1 MRKTILATAAATVLG
16 LASPALLAQQAPVG
30 AVVTAN
36 EPGNVAAM
44 AIVQAAAKVVAIDP
58 DSRAVTLLG
67 PEGRRF
73 NVVAGPEVK
82 NFAQIAVGDEV
93 VIEYIRALSL
103 NVQKNS
109 GIRERSEKVD
119 GAHAVPGAK
128 PAGVVGREVRIV
140 ADVIG
145 VDAKKSTITLRGPDG
160 NIVEL
165 DVQNPDHF
173 KVVKVGDQVEAN
185 FVESVAIAVQP
196 MARKGGQ

>member
-1 MRKTILATAAATVLG
+1 MRKIIFATTVATVLG

-36 EPGNVAAM
+36 QPGNVAAM
-44 AIVQAAAKVVAIDP
+44 EAVQAAAKVVHIDA
-58 DSRAVTLLG
+58 DSRTVTLLG

-73 NVVAGPEVK
+73 NVVAGPEVR

-103 NVQKNS
+103 HVQKNN
-109 GIRERSEKVD
+109 GFRERSEQVG
-119 GAHAVPGAK
+119 GATAVPGAK
-128 PAGVVGREVRIV
+128 PAGVVGRELRIV

-145 VDAKKSTITLRGPDG
+145 VDANKSTITLRGPDG
-160 NIVEL
+160 NTVEL
-165 DVQNPDHF
+165 DVRNPDHF

>member
-1 MRKTILATAAATVLG
+1 MRKIILATTVATVLG

-36 EPGNVAAM
+36 QPGNVAAM
-44 AIVQAAAKVVAIDP
+44 EAVQAAAKVVHIDA
-58 DSRAVTLLG
+58 DSRTVTLLG

-73 NVVAGPEVK
+73 NVVAGPEVR

-103 NVQKNS
+103 HVQKNN
-109 GIRERSEKVD
+109 GFRERSEQVG
-119 GAHAVPGAK
+119 GATAVPGAK
-128 PAGVVGREVRIV
+128 PAGVVGRELRIV

-145 VDAKKSTITLRGPDG
+145 VDANKSTITLRGPDG
-160 NIVEL
+160 NTVEL
-165 DVQNPDHF
+165 DVRNPDHF

-196 MARKGGQ
+196 MARGDGK

>member
-1 MRKTILATAAATVLG
+1 MRKTILAAALASVLG
-16 LASPALLAQQAPVG
+16 LASSAVIAQQSPVG
-30 AVVTAN
+30 VVASAN
-36 EPGNVAAM
+36 QPGNVAAM
-44 AIVQAAAKVVAIDP
+44 EAVQAAAKVVAIDAA
-58 DSRAVTLLG
+58 SRTVTLVG

-103 NVQKNS
+103 HVQKNS
-109 GIRERSEKVD
+109 GFRERSEQVG
-119 GAHAVPGAK
+119 GARAAPGAK

-145 VDAKKSTITLRGPDG
+145 VDAKKSTITLRGPEG

-165 DVQNPDHF
+165 DVKNPDHF

-196 MARKGGQ
+196 VARKGGK